1 MPAARTFQGQ
11 PLFDIASFARR
22 GSGSRD
28 RLDPAEVA
36 QIGRTARRA
45 PEVMVKVLSRGSD
58 SRRSVQRHVGYI
70 GRYGDL
76 KIETDDGRGVQGNE
90 AGGTLMDDWDLDLE
104 EHRRQ
109 SDVSAV
115 WGRKPPKLVHK
126 LMLSMPPGTNLQAV
140 LAGAR
145 NFLRE
150 EFALKHRYAFV
161 LHTDEPHPHVHVVVK
176 AMSEQGERLHIKKA
190 TLRAWRHQ
198 FALRLREQGV
208 EANATERAVRG
219 TTRASKLDGIY
230 RATRDPR
237 RRSTH
242 MERKIASAADAIA
255 TGRSRPD
262 SGKGQLL
269 RTRSDVE
276 RGWHAAIDK
285 LSRQG
290 HPELAELARR
300 FLGEM
305 SPPTTE
311 HEQLVRDLRK
321 TYIRNRSRDD
331 KLL

>member
-1 MPAARTFQGQ
+1 MPLARAFQGQ

-22 GSGSRD
+22 GPGSRD
-28 RLDPAEVA
+28 RLDPGEVA

-45 PEVMVKVLSRGSD
+45 PEVVVKVLSRGSD
-58 SRRSVQRHVGYI
+58 SRRSVQRHLGYI

-76 KIETDDGRGVQGNE
+76 KIETDDGREVQGKE
-90 AGGTLMDDWDLDLE
+90 AGGILVDDWDLDLE

-109 SDVSAV
+109 SDLSAV

-126 LMLSMPPGTNLQAV
+126 LMLSMPPGTNPQAV
-140 LAGAR
+140 LSGAR

-161 LHTDEPHPHVHVVVK
+161 LHTDQPHPHVHVVLK
-176 AMSEQGERLHIKKA
+176 AISEQGERLHIKKS

-219 TTRASKLDGIY
+219 MTRTPKLDGIY
-230 RATRDPR
+230 RAARDPR

-242 MERKIASAADAIA
+242 MEHKAASAADAIA
-255 TGRSRPD
+255 TGRTRREP
-262 SGKGQLL
+262 GKERLL

-285 LSRQG
+285 LTMQG

-305 SPPTTE
+305 APPTTE
-311 HEQLVRDLRK
+311 HEQLVRDIRK
-321 TYIRNRSRDD
+321 AHIRNRSRDD